1 MLHPF
6 TFLACTYNL
15 WGTYRWDYRRLPLE
29 RFLDINKPD
38 VLCVQELT
46 PETIDL
52 IRNTL
57 PSIRSIDDPF
67 RGWVEEGNIFRN
79 SQLFELDE
87 YGAEDIG
94 MLEELRR
101 LFWVRFVTERGSTLV
116 VATPHFTQTGNQRE
130 ITEHANVRIGQA
142 VRGVASLDKLVR
154 TNEPVLLMGDFNDY
168 IHPLHMLRAGGFD
181 DSFNALGRETPV
193 TYPALP
199 LPRQPPELLEWMMH
213 RGPIRP
219 TLTSIVDFYVGETP
233 PSDHKP
239 ILTTYQLPAG

>member
-1 MLHPF
+1 
-6 TFLACTYNL
+6 
-15 WGTYRWDYRRLPLE
+15 
-29 RFLDINKPD
+29 
-38 VLCVQELT
+38 
-46 PETIDL
+46 
-52 IRNTL
+52 
-57 PSIRSIDDPF
+57 
-67 RGWVEEGNIFRN
+67 
-79 SQLFELDE
+79 LFELDE
-87 YGAEDIG
+87 YGAEDTG

-101 LFWVRFVTERGSTLV
+101 LFWVRLVTERGSTLV
-116 VATPHFTQTGNQRE
+116 VATAHFTQTGNQRE

-219 TLTSIVDFYVGETP
+219 TLTSVVDFYVGETP